1 MTGVPHIAAPA
12 LRPLYDD
19 WEWQDDASCATLRE
33 DLFFPPDLTTEPR
46 HQSREAMHARRVRE
60 TRAKLVCARCPV
72 IEPCRAHALELP
84 EEEGV
89 WGGLTAEER
98 AEMRR
103 AQPSVIPSQRRL
115 ASASG

>member
-12 LRPLYDD
+12 LRPLLHD
-19 WEWQDDASCATLRE
+19 WEWQDHAACATFPE
-33 DLFFPPDLTTEPR
+33 DLFFPPDLATEP
-46 HQSREAMHARRVRE
+46 HQQSREAMHSRRVRE

-72 IEPCRAHALELP
+72 IEPCREHALELP

-98 AEMRR
+98 GELRR
-103 AQPSVIPSQRRL
+103 VRRGGIPAPRRM
-115 ASASG
+115 ASATG